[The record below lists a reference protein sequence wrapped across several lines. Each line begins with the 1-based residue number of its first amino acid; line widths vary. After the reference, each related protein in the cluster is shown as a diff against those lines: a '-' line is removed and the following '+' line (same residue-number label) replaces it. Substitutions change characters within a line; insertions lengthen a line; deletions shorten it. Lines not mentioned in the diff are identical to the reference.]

1 MTFLFHGRTNPHDY
15 QQFSDQMFVW
25 QYDQARQIY
34 ERSIALLREMG
45 DWPDLSTTL
54 QGLGVLEKDVGKLTD
69 ANTHLL
75 EALKLDRAAGNEA
88 QVAADLSILAQMRS
102 DEGDSTAA
110 KKMLRECIQIF
121 LRSGDR
127 NSYAIML
134 NNLAGVYLQSGDLI
148 PAQKLYKES
157 IAIGKE
163 VGDQG
168 GSAVSMMS
176 LGYLRLSQDDLE
188 GARQQFEAASQIIH
202 SINPTDWTPSV
213 AQATL
218 LLEEG
223 RKSNAET
230 LLRQAVAGLREQH
243 DVNVEADAQTVLIR
257 ALLDQNKI
265 AEAQNAVS
273 EVQELV
279 TQTATPE
286 LHLEADIAVASV
298 LLASRKVTD
307 ATKRLQ
313 DSIEVARKHGFRGH
327 MFPGRARARHL
338 LTSSPRPRGCL
349 ADSKCGPIPQ
359 MPLPHSRSL
368 PFDQTLLPGSARR
381 EPPRSG
387 PRRWPGFRAQR
398 L

>member
-1 MTFLFHGRTNPHDY
+1 MGDFVNAAKAFEESAHILNQLGNRAGEAKMLANVGLVLGRER
-15 QQFSDQMFVW
+15 
-25 QYDQARQIY
+25 QYDRARQIY
-34 ERSIALLREMG
+34 ERSIALLREMR
-45 DWPDLSTTL
+45 DWPNLSTTL
-54 QGLGVLEKDVGKLTD
+54 QGLGALEKDVGKLTD

-75 EALKLDRAAGNEA
+75 EAFKLDRAAGNEA

-127 NSYAIML
+127 NPYAIML

-157 IAIGKE
+157 IAVGKE
-163 VGDQG
+163 VRDQG
-168 GSAVSMMS
+168 VSAVSMMS

-188 GARQQFEAASQIIH
+188 GARQQFEAASQIIR

-265 AEAQNAVS
+265 AEAQNAVL
-273 EVQELV
+273 EVQKLV
-279 TQTATPE
+279 IQTATPE
-286 LHLEADIAVASV
+286 LHLEADIAAASI
-298 LLASRKVTD
+298 LSASGKVTD
-307 ATKRLQ
+307 ATKSLQ
-313 DSIEVARKHGFRGH
+313 DSIEFARKHGFRGH
-327 MFPGRARARHL
+327 MFEAQLLMGEAERKAGHSVLARAL
-338 LTSSPRPRGCL
+338 LSSLAKDAEQRGFKL
-349 ADSKCGPIPQ
+349 I
-359 MPLPHSRSL
+359 
-368 PFDQTLLPGSARR
+368 ARKAAAAIKER
-381 EPPRSG
+381 
-387 PRRWPGFRAQR
+387 
-398 L
+398 